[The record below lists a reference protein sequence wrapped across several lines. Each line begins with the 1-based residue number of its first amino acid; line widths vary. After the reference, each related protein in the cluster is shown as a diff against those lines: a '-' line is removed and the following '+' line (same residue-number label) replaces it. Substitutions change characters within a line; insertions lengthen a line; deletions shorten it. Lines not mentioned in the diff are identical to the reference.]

1 MHGVGLWLA
10 AQRLIKRHCA
20 RNFPGN
26 NKRGNW
32 PPPPYH
38 DAMVSYLLAV
48 ACVLAASEHKSDASL
63 AREQPPV
70 AIEEV
75 LSGASVRLAAD
86 PTVRVRGVVTGGSL
100 TSFVIQDDTAAIC
113 VAAEGRRDA
122 HPNADG
128 VSSDGALPRGSDVVV
143 EGRLDRGGYAPRVLA
158 TSVVVLGR
166 RSLPM
171 PLKADLD
178 RLFAG
183 VDNSILVEMQGLVRG
198 YCDAGDAWRIKLY
211 DGGRELIVHIPKASA
226 AVPPEDLLDARIN
239 VAGIVGSIRN
249 TRGEF
254 LSPLLRV
261 PDAAEIKVLEPPTTA
276 PFDSPW
282 VELSQVGRYRFDVIP
297 NRRITTGGVV
307 TCVMPGGVLFIQE
320 HVVGMRVE
328 HGAAEVF
335 SPGDRVHV
343 AGFVD
348 MSRRAAAITSALIR
362 RTGSAPLPD
371 PFAVPPDRIL
381 RINAAARAQSVIA
394 APSSFD
400 GTLIT
405 FAATVVGAVA
415 TSDGGHLV
423 LQTAGRNVPASL
435 VAPGFQRLEAI
446 PIGSEVQV
454 VGVVQCAFE
463 NPDGR
468 MPFAEDP
475 VVDGMRV
482 LLRSPDDVT
491 LLKTP
496 PWWNSPRLLGA
507 LGATLA
513 TLAGVLAWNWALRR
527 KVSRTTDRLAD
538 EMRSRHN
545 AAIEFQATLRERNRL
560 AGQLHDTLLQTLRG
574 INFQL
579 GACRVSG
586 GQANGDASEHLDVA
600 RRMLNHAAEELRGS
614 VWALR
619 TVPSPG
625 RSFAES
631 LEAIARQ
638 TGHGHSERIDV
649 AVAGETFKAPQ
660 FVLGNLLLVAQ
671 EAIQNSLAHAEASW
685 VDVVATFDPVA
696 GSIDLVV
703 VDDGRGFSVGAAV
716 GPDQGHFGITG
727 MRERIERLGGTIAI
741 QSTPGHG
748 TTVRA
753 TVRRLN
759 YDTRLAPDEHA
770 TEADAG

>member
-1 MHGVGLWLA
+1 MLA
-10 AQRLIKRHCA
+10 AALHNA
-20 RNFPGN
+20 
-26 NKRGNW
+26 
-32 PPPPYH
+32 
-38 DAMVSYLLAV
+38 DATP
-48 ACVLAASEHKSDASL
+48 

-75 LSGASVRLAAD
+75 LSGAPVRLAAD

-100 TSFVIQDDTAAIC
+100 ASFVIQDDTAAIC
-113 VAAEGRRDA
+113 VAAETRRDGQ
-122 HPNADG
+122 PG
-128 VSSDGALPRGSDVVV
+128 VDDVPRQESLPRGSEGVV

-158 TSVVVLGR
+158 SSVEILGR
-166 RSLPM
+166 RPLPS

-183 VDNSILVEMQGLVRG
+183 VDNSMLVEMQGLVRG
-198 YCDAGDAWRIKLY
+198 YRDAGDAWRLKVY
-211 DGGRELIVHIPKASA
+211 EGGRELIVHLPKAAA

-239 VAGIVGSIRN
+239 VTGIVGSIRN

-282 VELSQVGRYRFDVIP
+282 VELAQVGRYRFDVIP

-307 TCVMPGGVLFIQE
+307 TCAMPGGILFIQDD
-320 HVVGMRVE
+320 VVGIRVE
-328 HGAAEVF
+328 HGSTEPL

-348 MSRRAAAITSALIR
+348 MSRRAAAITSALVR
-362 RTGSAPLPD
+362 RVGTAPIPE
-371 PFAVPPDRIL
+371 PFAVPPDRII
-381 RINAAARAQSVIA
+381 RINAAARSQAVIA

-405 FAATVVGAVA
+405 FPATVVGAIA
-415 TSDGGHLV
+415 ASDGGHLV
-423 LQTAGRNVPASL
+423 LQTAGSNVPAAL

-446 PIGSEVQV
+446 PIGSEVRV

-475 VVDGMRV
+475 VVEGMRV
-482 LLRSPDDVT
+482 LIRSPYDVT
-491 LLKTP
+491 LIKTP
-496 PWWNSPRLLGA
+496 PWWNSPRLLAA
-507 LGATLA
+507 LGATIA
-513 TLAGVLAWNWALRR
+513 ALAGVLAWNWALRR

-545 AAIEFQATLRERNRL
+545 AAIEFHATLRERNRL

-619 TVPSPG
+619 TVPTAG

-671 EAIQNSLAHAEASW
+671 EAIQNALAHAEASW
-685 VDVVATFDPVA
+685 IDVVATFDPAA

-703 VDDGRGFSVGAAV
+703 VDDGRGFIVGAAV
-716 GPDQGHFGITG
+716 GPDQGHFGLTG

-759 YDTRLAPDEHA
+759 YDSRLAPDEHA
-770 TEADAG
+770 AEGDAG